1 MDDSSICKA
10 AIAAKLA
17 VDKELSVFSFELG
30 PPLKEYDGCMMY
42 GKSTRNFASEMPSEL
57 QISQPKSSSLDGRTQ
72 STL

>member
-42 GKSTRNFASEMPSEL
+42 GKSYNPDTVPEGASP
-57 QISQPKSSSLDGRTQ
+57 RAR
-72 STL
+72 